1 MEEKILNIIELL
13 NVFVGIKKQAVNV
26 DSGMNSNNLEKGY
39 LIQMVVRNIKH
50 HLENKQ
56 NQAVNV
62 ERKTEMK
69 NTAVK
74 PEIKQSLRT
83 DITTE
88 LNKVYLTQDV
98 LKELLE
104 DKLIK
109 DCGKIATLF
118 YSTATA
124 AVKIAQNRFVTMKN
138 LPVWYDREQ
147 SVLFSNE
154 MYKFYGSSS
163 FVDGFYNK
171 INKKIG
177 GFIFR
182 IPKHTEFIKS
192 FSINITNPVVNK
204 DVYSIVLD
212 GSTCSLFLT
221 ENNTWVNRKNEWDT
235 SPWGPRNIIIILI
248 SSLKN
253 SNSESTPLES
263 VKLWLKNNLIPDNLD
278 EETEVNY
285 KMFAEH
291 YDLLEAYIKDNKNN
305 LYFDVG
311 NFYQDI
317 LNGKFAYEFCG
328 YNFNYKKLYDDVLNG
343 KRESSDF
350 TFFKKNLL
358 ECDYKRANISPYTEK
373 QLTDLN
379 LGHWELAET
388 ADADA
393 IEINVPE
400 TEHFIARPPQ
410 MDVIKNGVC
419 GIDFGTK
426 STVVACF
433 KNEARLL
440 RVGEGDF
447 TKAPELEDYENPTVI
462 ELRDLEGFI
471 KNYKARAGR
480 PFTEWEQLTV
490 SHQAAEAIMDD
501 KDEKT
506 NYYSVFSELKQWAID
521 KKRRLMLC
529 DKKGKT
535 IEIKPYQELKDGN
548 FDPIEIYAY
557 YLGLYINNMNNGIY
571 MHYVL
576 SFPVNYELAVRD
588 KLLKSFERGLKKAL
602 PSALLKDEAV
612 MKNFKIYAGASEPAA
627 YAISALQE
635 FKLQPKDTGES
646 VCYGVF
652 DFGGG
657 TTDFDFGIE
666 EIPEDGRSKYKITQF
681 GSGGDVYLG
690 GENILLLLAYEVY
703 KDNLKAMREKQI
715 PFVLPPKG
723 ELFSGA
729 ETLIYSKGEGSQQAY
744 LNSRRL
750 AEELRPVWERKGDYK
765 AKFTRESYSKKFLT
779 NKGELVEVP
788 LKVNVTKLENI
799 IKAQIESG
807 VQNFFT
813 AFRKA
818 FKDKNIKLPVHIF
831 LAGNSSKSPVVKELF
846 EKYIKQEEAGI
857 AETILLNDG
866 KSKSTDKC
874 FVLHL
879 PLGAAYKI
887 EAQEVKQTS
896 IKDVWNKQGNRFNS
910 GEFAEKT
917 GDEKPVNLDMDFD
930 KIHTGKT
937 GVVFGLLRSR
947 KGARD
952 VKIVNKNN
960 DANNEVQ
967 FRYLLGVSD
976 HNENFKPVIGWGV
989 GYNKWEKFTWADE
1002 EDFDL
1007 FYTSEPKALE
1017 GNLPAAKVNRVFCS
1031 IDSDEVSED
1040 ANIYI
1045 RKTAPDKIQYTVAE
1059 EEEISSFNEKAWPH
1073 KIYSQTLEE

>member
-1 MEEKILNIIELL
+1 MAL
-13 NVFVGIKKQAVNV
+13 KKT
-26 DSGMNSNNLEKGY
+26 
-39 LIQMVVRNIKH
+39 KH
-50 HLENKQ
+50 YFKDMQ
-56 NQAVNV
+56 NQAVN
-62 ERKTEMK
+62 EESKTNMK
-69 NTAVK
+69 NTVVK
-74 PEIKQSLRT
+74 PEIKHSLRT

-88 LNKVYLTQDV
+88 LNKVYLTQAV
-98 LKELLE
+98 LKEVLKNELTKSCDGLE
-104 DKLIK
+104 HIFSSVVVSAVN
-109 DCGKIATLF
+109 IAG
-118 YSTATA
+118 
-124 AVKIAQNRFVTMKN
+124 QRFVEMKN

-147 SVLFSNE
+147 SLLFSKE
-154 MYKFYGSSS
+154 MYNFYGSSS
-163 FVDGFYNK
+163 SVDAFYDN
-171 INKKIG
+171 IDKKIG
-177 GFIFR
+177 SFIFR
-182 IPKHTEFIKS
+182 VPKQEEFIKS
-192 FSINITNPVVNK
+192 FQINISNPVIKK
-204 DVYSIVLD
+204 DVDSILYAGSHYYRFLLENKVITDRNSNYEVPYWSARYVL
-212 GSTCSLFLT
+212 
-221 ENNTWVNRKNEWDT
+221 
-235 SPWGPRNIIIILI
+235 IILV
-248 SSLKN
+248 SSLKSRN
-253 SNSESTPLES
+253 SNSTPHES
-263 VKLWLKNNLIPDNLD
+263 VQLWLKNHLIPDGLD
-278 EETEVNY
+278 EETENDYKLFCENY
-285 KMFAEH
+285 K
-291 YDLLEAYIKDNKNN
+291 LLEPYIKGNKAS
-305 LYFDVG
+305 LYFDKES
-311 NFYQDI
+311 FKQDV
-317 LNGKFAYEFCG
+317 LSGKFASEF
-328 YNFNYKKLYDDVLNG
+328 YDDNNYYDFNFNEIYNDIVSGKKDL
-343 KRESSDF
+343 SDF

-379 LGHWELAET
+379 LGHWELAEP
-388 ADADA
+388 ANAGA

-462 ELRDLEGFI
+462 ELRDLAGFV
-471 KNYKARAGR
+471 KSYKARAGR

-535 IEIKPYQELKDGN
+535 IEIKPYQELKEGD

-588 KLLKSFERGLKKAL
+588 KLLKSFECGLKKAL

-635 FKLQPKDTGES
+635 FKLQPQDTGES

-729 ETLIYSKGEGSQQAY
+729 ETLIYGKGEGSQQAY

-788 LKVNVTKLENI
+788 LKVNVNKLENI

-846 EKYIKQEEAGI
+846 EQYIKQEEADI
-857 AETILLNDG
+857 AETILVNDG

-887 EAQEVKQTS
+887 EAQEVKPTS
-896 IKDVWNKQGNRFNS
+896 IKDVWNKQGNRPNS
-910 GEFAEKT
+910 SEFAEKT

-1017 GNLPAAKVNRVFCS
+1017 GKMPAAKVSRVFCS

-1059 EEEISSFNEKAWPH
+1059 EDEISSFNENTWPH

>member
-1 MEEKILNIIELL
+1 M
-13 NVFVGIKKQAVNV
+13 NV

-56 NQAVNV
+56 NQAVN
-62 ERKTEMK
+62 EESKTNMK

-74 PEIKQSLRT
+74 PEIKHSLRT

-88 LNKVYLTQDV
+88 LNKVYLTQAV
-98 LKELLE
+98 LKEVLKNELTKSCDGLE
-104 DKLIK
+104 HIFSSVVVSAVN
-109 DCGKIATLF
+109 IAG
-118 YSTATA
+118 
-124 AVKIAQNRFVTMKN
+124 QRFVEMKN

-147 SVLFSNE
+147 SILFSKE
-154 MYKFYGSSS
+154 MHYFYGSSS
-163 FVDGFYNK
+163 SVDDFYDK
-171 INKKIG
+171 IDKKIG
-177 GFIFR
+177 NFIFR
-182 IPKHTEFIKS
+182 VPKQEEFINS
-192 FSINITNPVVNK
+192 FHIHITNPVIKK
-204 DVYSIVLD
+204 DTSSILYK
-212 GSTCSLFLT
+212 GTSYYRFLL
-221 ENNTWVNRKNEWDT
+221 ENNIIADRNSNYD
-235 SPWGPRNIIIILI
+235 GPYWSGRNVLVILV
-248 SSLKN
+248 SSLKSSN
-253 SNSESTPLES
+253 SNSTPHES
-263 VKLWLKNNLIPDNLD
+263 VKLWLKNNLIPDGLD
-278 EETEVNY
+278 EETENDYKLFCENY
-285 KMFAEH
+285 K
-291 YDLLEAYIKDNKNN
+291 LLEPYIKGNKAS
-305 LYFDVG
+305 LYFDKES
-311 NFYQDI
+311 FKQDV
-317 LNGKFAYEFCG
+317 LSGKFASEF
-328 YNFNYKKLYDDVLNG
+328 YDDNNYYDFNFNEIYNDIVSGKKDL
-343 KRESSDF
+343 SDF

-379 LGHWELAET
+379 LGHWELAEP
-388 ADADA
+388 ADAGA

-462 ELRDLEGFI
+462 ELRDLAGFV

-535 IEIKPYQELKDGN
+535 IEIKPYQELKDGD

-602 PSALLKDEAV
+602 PFALLKDEAV

-635 FKLQPKDTGES
+635 FKLQPEATGES

-729 ETLIYSKGEGSQQAY
+729 ETLIYGKGEGSQQAY

-788 LKVNVTKLENI
+788 LKVNVNKLENI

-846 EKYIKQEEAGI
+846 EKYIKQEEAAI
-857 AETILLNDG
+857 AETILVNDG

-887 EAQEVKQTS
+887 ESKPTNL
-896 IKDVWNKQGNRFNS
+896 KDVVNKHENS
-910 GEFAEKT
+910 TNSSELAEKT

-1017 GNLPAAKVNRVFCS
+1017 GKMPAAKVSRVFCS

-1059 EEEISSFNEKAWPH
+1059 EDEISSFNETAWPH

>member
-1 MEEKILNIIELL
+1 MVL
-13 NVFVGIKKQAVNV
+13 KKTKHY
-26 DSGMNSNNLEKGY
+26 SGD
-39 LIQMVVRNIKH
+39 
-50 HLENKQ
+50 KQ
-56 NQAVNV
+56 NQAINV
-62 ERKTEMK
+62 ENKTNSI

-74 PEIKQSLRT
+74 PEIKQNLRT

-88 LNKVYLTQDV
+88 LHKVYLKQDV
-98 LKELLE
+98 LKEFLKKELTKSCDGLE
-104 DKLIK
+104 TIFSSVVMSAVN
-109 DCGKIATLF
+109 IAG
-118 YSTATA
+118 
-124 AVKIAQNRFVTMKN
+124 QRFVEMKN

-147 SVLFSNE
+147 SILFSKE
-154 MYKFYGSSS
+154 MHYFYGSSS
-163 FVDGFYNK
+163 SVDDFYDK
-171 INKKIG
+171 IDKKIG
-177 GFIFR
+177 NFIFR
-182 IPKHTEFIKS
+182 VPKQEEFINS
-192 FSINITNPVVNK
+192 FHIHITNPVIKK
-204 DVYSIVLD
+204 DTSSILYK
-212 GSTCSLFLT
+212 GTSYYRFLL
-221 ENNTWVNRKNEWDT
+221 ENNIIAD
-235 SPWGPRNIIIILI
+235 RNSNYDVPYWSGRNVLVILV
-248 SSLKN
+248 SSLKSSN
-253 SNSESTPLES
+253 SNSTPHES
-263 VKLWLKNNLIPDNLD
+263 VKLWLKNNLIPDGLD
-278 EETEVNY
+278 EETENDYKLFCENY
-285 KMFAEH
+285 K
-291 YDLLEAYIKDNKNN
+291 LLEPYIKGNKAS
-305 LYFDVG
+305 LYFDKE
-311 NFYQDI
+311 NFKQDV
-317 LNGKFAYEFCG
+317 LSGKFASEF
-328 YNFNYKKLYDDVLNG
+328 YNDNNYYDFNFNEIYNDIVSGKKDL
-343 KRESSDF
+343 SDF

-379 LGHWELAET
+379 LGHWELAEP
-388 ADADA
+388 ADAGA

-462 ELRDLEGFI
+462 ELRDLAGFV

-535 IEIKPYQELKDGN
+535 IEIKPYQELKDGD

-635 FKLQPKDTGES
+635 FKLQPQDTGES

-788 LKVNVTKLENI
+788 LKVNVAKLENI

-857 AETILLNDG
+857 AETILVNDG

-874 FVLHL
+874 FELHL

-887 EAQEVKQTS
+887 EAQEVKPTS
-896 IKDVWNKQGNRFNS
+896 IKDVWNKQGNRPNS
-910 GEFAEKT
+910 NEFAEKT

-1017 GNLPAAKVNRVFCS
+1017 GNLPAAKVSRVFCS

-1045 RKTAPDKIQYTVAE
+1045 RKTAPDKIQYTVVE
-1059 EEEISSFNEKAWPH
+1059 EDEISSFNENTWPH

>member
-1 MEEKILNIIELL
+1 MVL
-13 NVFVGIKKQAVNV
+13 KKTKHY
-26 DSGMNSNNLEKGY
+26 SGD
-39 LIQMVVRNIKH
+39 
-50 HLENKQ
+50 KQ
-56 NQAVNV
+56 NQAINV
-62 ERKTEMK
+62 ENKTNSI

-74 PEIKQSLRT
+74 PEIKQNLRT

-88 LNKVYLTQDV
+88 LNKVYLKQDV
-98 LKELLE
+98 LKELLKNE
-104 DKLIK
+104 LTKSCDGLEHIFSSVVMSAVN
-109 DCGKIATLF
+109 IAG
-118 YSTATA
+118 
-124 AVKIAQNRFVTMKN
+124 QRFVEMKN
-138 LPVWYDREQ
+138 LPVWYDRVQ
-147 SVLFSNE
+147 SILVSNK
-154 MYKFYGSSS
+154 MCYVYKDSNNVGEF
-163 FVDGFYNK
+163 FNK
-171 INKKIG
+171 IGK
-177 GFIFR
+177 FEFR
-182 IPKHTEFIKS
+182 LPDRNEFLKS
-192 FSINITNPVVNK
+192 FNILITNP
-204 DVYSIVLD
+204 IVERDEDYILYGD
-212 GSTCSLFLT
+212 KQCRYFLL
-221 ENNTWVNRKNEWDT
+221 ENNAYVTR
-235 SPWGPRNIIIILI
+235 RNNYEEPYWFARELFAILI
-248 SSLKN
+248 SSLKDGN
-253 SNSESTPLES
+253 PESTPYES
-263 VKLWLKNNLIPDNLD
+263 VQLWLKNNLIPDGLD
-278 EETEVNY
+278 EETENDY
-285 KMFAEH
+285 KMFCEN
-291 YDLLEAYIKDNKNN
+291 YDLLEPYIKGNKAS
-305 LYFDVG
+305 LYFDKES
-311 NFYQDI
+311 FKQDV
-317 LNGKFAYEFCG
+317 LSGKFASEF
-328 YNFNYKKLYDDVLNG
+328 YDENNYYDFNFNEIYNDIVSGKKDL
-343 KRESSDF
+343 SDF

-379 LGHWELAET
+379 LGHWELAEP
-388 ADADA
+388 ADAGA

-400 TEHFIARPPQ
+400 TEHFIARPPK

-462 ELRDLEGFI
+462 ELRDLAGFV

-529 DKKGKT
+529 DKKSKT
-535 IEIKPYQELKDGN
+535 IEIKPYQELKDGD

-571 MHYVL
+571 MHYIL

-635 FKLQPKDTGES
+635 FKLQPQDTGES

-729 ETLIYSKGEGSQQAY
+729 ETLIYGKGEGSQQAY

-788 LKVNVTKLENI
+788 LKVNVAKLENI

-846 EKYIKQEEAGI
+846 EQYIKQEEADI
-857 AETILLNDG
+857 AETILVNDG

-887 EAQEVKQTS
+887 EAQEVKPTS
-896 IKDVWNKQGNRFNS
+896 IKDVWNKQGNRPNS
-910 GEFAEKT
+910 SEFAEKT

-1017 GNLPAAKVNRVFCS
+1017 GNLPAAKVSRVFCS

-1059 EEEISSFNEKAWPH
+1059 EDEISSFNENAWPH

>member
-1 MEEKILNIIELL
+1 MVL
-13 NVFVGIKKQAVNV
+13 KKTKHY
-26 DSGMNSNNLEKGY
+26 SGD
-39 LIQMVVRNIKH
+39 
-50 HLENKQ
+50 KQ
-56 NQAVNV
+56 NQAINV
-62 ERKTEMK
+62 ENKTNSI

-74 PEIKQSLRT
+74 PEIKQNLRT

-88 LNKVYLTQDV
+88 LHKVYLKQDV
-98 LKELLE
+98 LKEFLKKELTKSCDGLE
-104 DKLIK
+104 TIFSSVVMSAVN
-109 DCGKIATLF
+109 IAG
-118 YSTATA
+118 
-124 AVKIAQNRFVTMKN
+124 QRFVEMKN

-147 SVLFSNE
+147 SILFSKE
-154 MYKFYGSSS
+154 MHYFSGSSS
-163 FVDGFYNK
+163 SVDAFYDK
-171 INKKIG
+171 IDKKIG
-177 GFIFR
+177 SFIFR
-182 IPKHTEFIKS
+182 VPKKEEFINS
-192 FSINITNPVVNK
+192 FQINISNPVIKK
-204 DVYSIVLD
+204 DVDSILYA
-212 GSTCSLFLT
+212 GYHYYRFLL
-221 ENNTWVNRKNEWDT
+221 ENNIIAD
-235 SPWGPRNIIIILI
+235 RNSNYDVPYWSGRNVLVILV
-248 SSLKN
+248 SSLKSSN
-253 SNSESTPLES
+253 SNSTPHES
-263 VKLWLKNNLIPDNLD
+263 VKLWLKNNLIPDGLD
-278 EETEVNY
+278 EETENNY
-285 KMFAEH
+285 KLFCEN
-291 YDLLEAYIKDNKNN
+291 YKLLEPYIKGNKAS
-305 LYFDVG
+305 LYFDKE
-311 NFYQDI
+311 NFKQDV
-317 LNGKFAYEFCG
+317 LSGKFASEF
-328 YNFNYKKLYDDVLNG
+328 YNDNNYYDFNFNEIYNDIVSGKKDL
-343 KRESSDF
+343 SDF

-379 LGHWELAET
+379 LGHWELAEP

-447 TKAPELEDYENPTVI
+447 TKTPELEDYENPTVI
-462 ELRDLEGFI
+462 ELRDLAGFV

-535 IEIKPYQELKDGN
+535 IEIKPYQELKEGD

-635 FKLQPKDTGES
+635 FKLQPQDTGES

-788 LKVNVTKLENI
+788 LKVNVAKLENI

-857 AETILLNDG
+857 AETILVNDG

-887 EAQEVKQTS
+887 EAQEVKPTS
-896 IKDVWNKQGNRFNS
+896 IKDVWNKQGNRPNS
-910 GEFAEKT
+910 SEFAEKT
-917 GDEKPVNLDMDFD
+917 GDEKTINLDMDFD

-1017 GNLPAAKVNRVFCS
+1017 GNLPAAKVSRVFCS

-1059 EEEISSFNEKAWPH
+1059 EDEISSFNENTWPH

>member
-1 MEEKILNIIELL
+1 M
-13 NVFVGIKKQAVNV
+13 NV

-39 LIQMVVRNIKH
+39 LIQMVVRNIKN

-56 NQAVNV
+56 NQAVN
-62 ERKTEMK
+62 EESKTDMK

-74 PEIKQSLRT
+74 PKVKQSLRT

-88 LNKVYLTQDV
+88 IKKVYLTEDV
-98 LKELLE
+98 LKELVKGEIIKACDELE
-104 DKLIK
+104 FVFNSVVASAAN
-109 DCGKIATLF
+109 IA
-118 YSTATA
+118 
-124 AVKIAQNRFVTMKN
+124 KKRFVEMQN
-138 LPVWYDREQ
+138 FPVWYDSEQ
-147 SVLFSNE
+147 SILFSN
-154 MYKFYGSSS
+154 KIYGAYFDSDYADS
-163 FVDGFYNK
+163 FVKK

-177 GFIFR
+177 KLILR
-182 IPKHTEFIKS
+182 LPSRAEFIRS
-192 FSINITNPVVNK
+192 FGISISNPLVKANVEYVNHK
-204 DVYSIVLD
+204 NSNYY
-212 GSTCSLFLT
+212 LFLI
-221 ENNTWVNRKNEWDT
+221 ENNALVDRRNNYQ
-235 SPWGPRNIIIILI
+235 SPSWNSRYVLVVLN
-248 SSLKN
+248 SSLKQDN
-253 SNSESTPLES
+253 TKSTPHES
-263 VKLWLKNNLIPDNLD
+263 VNLWLKNNLIPNGLD
-278 EETEVNY
+278 EASGNAY
-285 KMFAEH
+285 KMFSEH
-291 YDLLEAYIKDNKNN
+291 YDLLEHYIKGNKAS
-305 LYFDVG
+305 LYFDKES
-311 NFYQDI
+311 FKQDV
-317 LNGKFAYEFCG
+317 LSGKFASGFYNEN
-328 YNFNYKKLYDDVLNG
+328 NFNFKAIYNDIVSGKKEL
-343 KRESSDF
+343 SDF

-379 LGHWELAET
+379 LGHWELAEAAE
-388 ADADA
+388 ADVTEFD
-393 IEINVPE
+393 VPE

-535 IEIKPYQELKDGN
+535 IEIKPYQELKDGD

-635 FKLQPKDTGES
+635 FKLQPQDTGES

-681 GSGGDVYLG
+681 GSGGDIYLG

-729 ETLIYSKGEGSQQAY
+729 ETLIYGKGEGSQQAY

-799 IKAQIESG
+799 IKTQIESG

-818 FKDKNIKLPVHIF
+818 FKDKTIKLPVHIF

-846 EKYIKQEEAGI
+846 EKYIKQEEADI
-857 AETILLNDG
+857 AENIFKNNCKG
-866 KSKSTDKC
+866 KSTDKC
-874 FVLHL
+874 FLLHL
-879 PLGAAYKI
+879 PLGTVYKI
-887 EAQEVKQTS
+887 EAQEVETR
-896 IKDVWNKQGNRFNS
+896 NNRDNRS
-910 GEFAEKT
+910 NGVMNGMTGGEFAEKID
-917 GDEKPVNLDMDFD
+917 DEKPVNLDMDFD

-1017 GNLPAAKVNRVFCS
+1017 GNLPAAKVSRVFCS

-1059 EEEISSFNEKAWPH
+1059 EDEISSFNETAWPH

>member
-1 MEEKILNIIELL
+1 MVL
-13 NVFVGIKKQAVNV
+13 KKTKHY
-26 DSGMNSNNLEKGY
+26 SGD
-39 LIQMVVRNIKH
+39 
-50 HLENKQ
+50 KQ
-56 NQAVNV
+56 NQAINV
-62 ERKTEMK
+62 ENKTNSI

-74 PEIKQSLRT
+74 PEIKQNLRT

-88 LNKVYLTQDV
+88 LHKVYLKQDV
-98 LKELLE
+98 LKEFLKKELTKSCDGLE
-104 DKLIK
+104 TIFSSVVMSAVN
-109 DCGKIATLF
+109 IAG
-118 YSTATA
+118 
-124 AVKIAQNRFVTMKN
+124 QRFVEMKN

-147 SVLFSNE
+147 SILFSKE
-154 MYKFYGSSS
+154 MHYFYGSSS
-163 FVDGFYNK
+163 SVDDFYDK
-171 INKKIG
+171 IDKKIG
-177 GFIFR
+177 NFILR
-182 IPKHTEFIKS
+182 VPKQEEFINS
-192 FSINITNPVVNK
+192 FHIHITNPVIKK
-204 DVYSIVLD
+204 DTMSILYK
-212 GSTCSLFLT
+212 GTSYYRFLL
-221 ENNTWVNRKNEWDT
+221 ENNIIAD
-235 SPWGPRNIIIILI
+235 RNSNYDVPYWSARNVLVILV
-248 SSLKN
+248 SSLKSSN
-253 SNSESTPLES
+253 SNSTPHES
-263 VKLWLKNNLIPDNLD
+263 VKLWLKNNLIPDGLD
-278 EETEVNY
+278 EETENDY
-285 KMFAEH
+285 KMFCEN
-291 YDLLEAYIKDNKNN
+291 YDLLEPYIKGNKAS
-305 LYFDVG
+305 LYFDKES
-311 NFYQDI
+311 FKQDV
-317 LNGKFAYEFCG
+317 LSGKFASEF
-328 YNFNYKKLYDDVLNG
+328 YDENNYYDFNFNEIYNDIVSGKKDL
-343 KRESSDF
+343 SDF

-379 LGHWELAET
+379 LGHWELAEP

-447 TKAPELEDYENPTVI
+447 TKTPELEDYENPTVI
-462 ELRDLEGFI
+462 ELRDLAGFV
-471 KNYKARAGR
+471 KSYKARAGR

-535 IEIKPYQELKDGN
+535 IEIKPYQELKEGD

-588 KLLKSFERGLKKAL
+588 KLLKSFERGLKTAL

-635 FKLQPKDTGES
+635 FKLQPQDTGES

-729 ETLIYSKGEGSQQAY
+729 ETLIYGKGEGSQQAY

-788 LKVNVTKLENI
+788 LKVNVNKLENI

-846 EKYIKQEEAGI
+846 EQYIKQEEADI
-857 AETILLNDG
+857 AETILVNDG

-879 PLGAAYKI
+879 PLGAAYRI
-887 EAQEVKQTS
+887 EAKPTNL
-896 IKDVWNKQGNRFNS
+896 KDVVNKHENS
-910 GEFAEKT
+910 TNSSEFAEKT
-917 GDEKPVNLDMDFD
+917 GDEKTINLDMDFD

-960 DANNEVQ
+960 DVNNEVQ

-1017 GNLPAAKVNRVFCS
+1017 GKMPAAKVSRVFCS

-1059 EEEISSFNEKAWPH
+1059 EDEISSFNENTWPH

>member
-1 MEEKILNIIELL
+1 MVL
-13 NVFVGIKKQAVNV
+13 KKTKHY
-26 DSGMNSNNLEKGY
+26 SGD
-39 LIQMVVRNIKH
+39 
-50 HLENKQ
+50 KQ
-56 NQAVNV
+56 NQAINV
-62 ERKTEMK
+62 ENKTNSI

-74 PEIKQSLRT
+74 PEIKQNLRT

-88 LNKVYLTQDV
+88 LHKVYLKQDV
-98 LKELLE
+98 LKEFLKKELTKSCDGLE
-104 DKLIK
+104 TIFSSVVMSAVN
-109 DCGKIATLF
+109 IAG
-118 YSTATA
+118 
-124 AVKIAQNRFVTMKN
+124 QRFVEMKN

-147 SVLFSNE
+147 SILFSKE
-154 MYKFYGSSS
+154 MHYFYGSSS
-163 FVDGFYNK
+163 SVDDFYDK
-171 INKKIG
+171 IDKKIG
-177 GFIFR
+177 NFILR
-182 IPKHTEFIKS
+182 VPKQEEFKNS
-192 FSINITNPVVNK
+192 FHIHITNPVIKK
-204 DVYSIVLD
+204 DTMSILYK
-212 GSTCSLFLT
+212 GTSYYRFLL
-221 ENNTWVNRKNEWDT
+221 ENNIIAD
-235 SPWGPRNIIIILI
+235 RNSNYDVPYWSARNVLVILV
-248 SSLKN
+248 SSLKSSN
-253 SNSESTPLES
+253 SNSTPHES
-263 VKLWLKNNLIPDNLD
+263 VKLWLKNNLIPDGLD
-278 EETEVNY
+278 EETENDY
-285 KMFAEH
+285 KMFCEN
-291 YDLLEAYIKDNKNN
+291 YDLLEPYIKGNKAS
-305 LYFDVG
+305 LYFDKES
-311 NFYQDI
+311 FKQDV
-317 LNGKFAYEFCG
+317 LSGKFASEF
-328 YNFNYKKLYDDVLNG
+328 YDENNYYDFNFNEIYNDIVSGKKDL
-343 KRESSDF
+343 SDF

-379 LGHWELAET
+379 LGHWELAEP

-447 TKAPELEDYENPTVI
+447 TKTPELEDYENPTVI
-462 ELRDLEGFI
+462 ELRDLAGFV
-471 KNYKARAGR
+471 KSYKARAGR

-535 IEIKPYQELKDGN
+535 IEIKPYQELKEGD

-635 FKLQPKDTGES
+635 FKLQPQDTGES

-729 ETLIYSKGEGSQQAY
+729 ETLIYGKGEGSQQAY

-788 LKVNVTKLENI
+788 LKVNVNKLENI

-846 EKYIKQEEAGI
+846 EQYIKQEEADI
-857 AETILLNDG
+857 AETILVNDG

-879 PLGAAYKI
+879 PLGAAYRI
-887 EAQEVKQTS
+887 EAKPTNL
-896 IKDVWNKQGNRFNS
+896 KDVVNKHENS
-910 GEFAEKT
+910 TNSSELAEKT

-1017 GNLPAAKVNRVFCS
+1017 GNLPAAKVSRVFCS

-1059 EEEISSFNEKAWPH
+1059 EDEISSFNETAWPH

>member
-1 MEEKILNIIELL
+1 MAVKNIESISE
-13 NVFVGIKKQAVNV
+13 
-26 DSGMNSNNLEKGY
+26 S
-39 LIQMVVRNIKH
+39 
-50 HLENKQ
+50 KQ
-56 NQAVNV
+56 NQAVN
-62 ERKTEMK
+62 EKSKADMK
-69 NTAVK
+69 NTVVK
-74 PEIKQSLRT
+74 PKIKQSLRT

-88 LNKVYLTQDV
+88 IKKVYLTEDV
-98 LKELLE
+98 LKELVKGEIIKACDELE
-104 DKLIK
+104 FVFKSVVASAANIA
-109 DCGKIATLF
+109 GK
-118 YSTATA
+118 
-124 AVKIAQNRFVTMKN
+124 RFVEMKN
-138 LPVWYDREQ
+138 FPVWYDSEQ
-147 SVLFSNE
+147 SILFSN
-154 MYKFYGSSS
+154 KIYGAYMDSDYADS
-163 FVDGFYNK
+163 YIKK

-177 GFIFR
+177 KLVFKVPSR
-182 IPKHTEFIKS
+182 AEFTRS
-192 FSINITNPVVNK
+192 FGISISNPLVKANVEYINYNK
-204 DVYSIVLD
+204 NNYY
-212 GSTCSLFLT
+212 LFLI
-221 ENNTWVNRKNEWDT
+221 ENNALVDRRNNYQI
-235 SPWGPRNIIIILI
+235 PRWSSRYVLVILN
-248 SSLKN
+248 SSLKQVN
-253 SNSESTPLES
+253 SKSTPNES
-263 VKLWLKNNLIPDNLD
+263 VNLWLENNLIPNGLD
-278 EETEVNY
+278 EASENAY
-285 KMFAEH
+285 KMFSEH
-291 YDLLEAYIKDNKNN
+291 YELLRPYIKLDKVN
-305 LYFDVG
+305 LYFDKEA
-311 NFYQDI
+311 FYQDV
-317 LNGKFAYEFCG
+317 LSGKFASGFYNEN
-328 YNFNYKKLYDDVLNG
+328 NFNFKAIYNDILSSKKEL
-343 KRESSDF
+343 SDF

-358 ECDYKRANISPYTEK
+358 ECDYKRANISPYTDK

-379 LGHWELAET
+379 LGHWELAEP
-388 ADADA
+388 ADFDA
-393 IEINVPE
+393 AEFDVPE

-462 ELRDLEGFI
+462 ELRDLAGFV

-535 IEIKPYQELKDGN
+535 IEIKPYQELKDGD

-571 MHYVL
+571 IHYVL
-576 SFPVNYELAVRD
+576 SFPVNYELTVRD

-612 MKNFKIYAGASEPAA
+612 MKNFKIYSGASEPAA

-635 FKLQPKDTGES
+635 FKLQPKDTGEN

-723 ELFSGA
+723 ERFSGA
-729 ETLIYSKGEGSQQAY
+729 ETLIYEKGEGSQQAY

-788 LKVNVTKLENI
+788 LKVNVGKLENI

-807 VQNFFT
+807 IQNFFT

-818 FKDKNIKLPVHIF
+818 FKDKNINLPVHIF

-846 EKYIKQEEAGI
+846 EKYIKKEEADI
-857 AETILLNDG
+857 AENIFKNNC

-879 PLGAAYKI
+879 PLGTVYKI
-887 EAQEVKQTS
+887 EVQEAKAS
-896 IKDVWNKQGNRFNS
+896 IKEVVSRHENKVNNN
-910 GEFAEKT
+910 EFAEKID
-917 GDEKPVNLDMDFD
+917 DEKPVNLDMDFD

-1002 EDFDL
+1002 ENFDL

-1017 GNLPAAKVNRVFCS
+1017 GKLPAAKVNRVFCS

-1059 EEEISSFNEKAWPH
+1059 EEEISCFNEKAWPH

>member
-1 MEEKILNIIELL
+1 MVL
-13 NVFVGIKKQAVNV
+13 KKTKHY
-26 DSGMNSNNLEKGY
+26 SGD
-39 LIQMVVRNIKH
+39 
-50 HLENKQ
+50 KQ
-56 NQAVNV
+56 NQAINV
-62 ERKTEMK
+62 ENKTNSI

-74 PEIKQSLRT
+74 PEIKQNLRT

-88 LNKVYLTQDV
+88 LHKVYLKQDV
-98 LKELLE
+98 LKEFFKKELTKSCDGLE
-104 DKLIK
+104 TIFSSVVMSAVN
-109 DCGKIATLF
+109 IAG
-118 YSTATA
+118 
-124 AVKIAQNRFVTMKN
+124 QRFVEMKN

-147 SVLFSNE
+147 SILFSKE
-154 MYKFYGSSS
+154 MHYFYGSSS
-163 FVDGFYNK
+163 SVDDFYDK
-171 INKKIG
+171 IDKKIG
-177 GFIFR
+177 NFILR
-182 IPKHTEFIKS
+182 VPKQEEFINS
-192 FSINITNPVVNK
+192 FHIHITNPVIKK
-204 DVYSIVLD
+204 DTMSILYK
-212 GSTCSLFLT
+212 GTSYYRFLL
-221 ENNTWVNRKNEWDT
+221 ENNIIAD
-235 SPWGPRNIIIILI
+235 RNSNYDVPYWSARNVLVILV
-248 SSLKN
+248 SSLKSSN
-253 SNSESTPLES
+253 SNSTPHES
-263 VKLWLKNNLIPDNLD
+263 VKLWLKNNLIPDGLD
-278 EETEVNY
+278 EETENDY
-285 KMFAEH
+285 KMFCEN
-291 YDLLEAYIKDNKNN
+291 YDLLEPYIKGNKAS
-305 LYFDVG
+305 LYFDKES
-311 NFYQDI
+311 FKQDV
-317 LNGKFAYEFCG
+317 LSGKFASEF
-328 YNFNYKKLYDDVLNG
+328 YDENNYYDFNFNEIYNDIVSGKKDL
-343 KRESSDF
+343 SDF

-379 LGHWELAET
+379 LGHWELAEP

-447 TKAPELEDYENPTVI
+447 TKTPELEDYENPTVI
-462 ELRDLEGFI
+462 ELRDLAGFV
-471 KNYKARAGR
+471 KSYKARAGR

-535 IEIKPYQELKDGN
+535 IEIKPYQELKEGD

-635 FKLQPKDTGES
+635 FKLQPQDTGES

-729 ETLIYSKGEGSQQAY
+729 ETLIYGKGEGSQQAY

-788 LKVNVTKLENI
+788 LKVNVNKLENI

-846 EKYIKQEEAGI
+846 EQYIKQEEADI
-857 AETILLNDG
+857 AETILVNDG

-879 PLGAAYKI
+879 PLGAAYRI
-887 EAQEVKQTS
+887 EAKPTNL
-896 IKDVWNKQGNRFNS
+896 KDVVNKHENS
-910 GEFAEKT
+910 TNSSEFAEKT
-917 GDEKPVNLDMDFD
+917 GDEKTINLDMDFD

-960 DANNEVQ
+960 DVNNEVQ

-1017 GNLPAAKVNRVFCS
+1017 GKMPAAKVSRVFCS
-1031 IDSDEVSED
+1031 IDSDEVSKD

-1059 EEEISSFNEKAWPH
+1059 EDEISSFNENTWPH

>member
-1 MEEKILNIIELL
+1 MEEKILNVIELL
-13 NVFVGIKKQAVNV
+13 NVFVGIKKQVLNV
-26 DSGMNSNNLEKGY
+26 DNEINSNNSEKGY
-39 LIQMVVRNIKH
+39 LIQMVVRNIQR

-56 NQAVNV
+56 NQAVHEEN
-62 ERKTEMK
+62 KTDME
-69 NTAVK
+69 NIAVK
-74 PEIKQSLRT
+74 PEIKQNLRT

-88 LNKVYLTQDV
+88 LKKVYLTQEN

-104 DKLIK
+104 DKVIK
-109 DCGKIATLF
+109 DCGKIANSF
-118 YSTATA
+118 YSIVTA
-124 AVKIAQNRFVTMKN
+124 AVNIAGKRFVEMKN
-138 LPVWYDREQ
+138 LPVWYDSVQ
-147 SVLFSNE
+147 SVLFGRK
-154 MYKFYGSSS
+154 MYFCNRNSDSIKDFYDKIDKNIGN
-163 FVDGFYNK
+163 FV
-171 INKKIG
+171 
-177 GFIFR
+177 FR
-182 IPKHTEFIKS
+182 KPKRSEFIKS
-192 FSINITNPVVNK
+192 FGIEITNPIVNK
-204 DVYSIVLD
+204 DCYYIKYD
-212 GSTCSLFLT
+212 DNDYAKFLT
-221 ENNTWVNRKNEWDT
+221 ANNILIDRQNNSENPYWGWKNV
-235 SPWGPRNIIIILI
+235 IVVLI
-248 SSLKN
+248 SSLKDD
-253 SNSESTPLES
+253 NSESTPHES
-263 VKLWLKNNLIPDNLD
+263 IKIWLKNNLIPKGLD
-278 EETEVNY
+278 KKTEDNY

-291 YDLLEAYIKDNKNN
+291 YDLLEAYIKGNKNN
-305 LYFDVG
+305 LYFDAG
-311 NFYQDI
+311 KFYNDI
-317 LNGKFAYEFCG
+317 LNGKFVSEFYG

-343 KRESSDF
+343 RKEIPDF
-350 TFFKKNLL
+350 TFVKKNLL

-379 LGHWELAET
+379 LGHWELAEP
-388 ADADA
+388 ADAGA

-462 ELRDLEGFI
+462 ELRDLAGFV

-535 IEIKPYQELKDGN
+535 IEIKPYQELKDGD

-602 PSALLKDEAV
+602 PFALLKDEAV

-635 FKLQPKDTGES
+635 FKLQPQDTGES

-729 ETLIYSKGEGSQQAY
+729 ETLIYGKGEGSQQAY

-788 LKVNVTKLENI
+788 LKVNVAKLENI

-846 EKYIKQEEAGI
+846 EQYIKQEEADI
-857 AETILLNDG
+857 AETILVNDG

-887 EAQEVKQTS
+887 EAQEVKPTS
-896 IKDVWNKQGNRFNS
+896 IKDVWNKQGNRPNS
-910 GEFAEKT
+910 SEFAEKT
-917 GDEKPVNLDMDFD
+917 GDEKTINLDMDFD

-960 DANNEVQ
+960 DVNNEVQ

-1017 GNLPAAKVNRVFCS
+1017 GKMPAAKVSRVFCS

-1059 EEEISSFNEKAWPH
+1059 EDEISSFNETAWPH

>member
-1 MEEKILNIIELL
+1 M
-13 NVFVGIKKQAVNV
+13 NV

-39 LIQMVVRNIKH
+39 FIQMVVRNIKH
-50 HLENKQ
+50 HLKNKQ
-56 NQAVNV
+56 NQAVN
-62 ERKTEMK
+62 EESKTNMK
-69 NTAVK
+69 NTAIK

-88 LNKVYLTQDV
+88 LNKVYLKQDD
-98 LKELLE
+98 LKEFLKKELTKSCDGLE
-104 DKLIK
+104 NIFSSVVTTAVN
-109 DCGKIATLF
+109 IAG
-118 YSTATA
+118 
-124 AVKIAQNRFVTMKN
+124 QRFIEMKN
-138 LPVWYDREQ
+138 LPVWYDKEQ
-147 SVLFSNE
+147 SLLFS
-154 MYKFYGSSS
+154 KKLYGSYVNSS
-163 FVDGFYNK
+163 EVENFFDNNVDK
-171 INKKIG
+171 MIG
-177 GFIFR
+177 SLVFR
-182 IPKHTEFIKS
+182 LPSRAEFIRS
-192 FSINITNPVVNK
+192 FTLSISNPLVKANDEYINYNYENYK
-204 DVYSIVLD
+204 W
-212 GSTCSLFLT
+212 FLT
-221 ENNTWVNRKNEWDT
+221 ENRVIVDRRNNYYT
-235 SPWGPRNIIIILI
+235 SLWRHYNVLIILF
-248 SSLKN
+248 SSLKD
-253 SNSESTPLES
+253 STQESTAHES
-263 VKLWLKNNLIPDNLD
+263 VKLWLKNYLIPDGLD
-278 EETEVNY
+278 EETENDYKLFCENY
-285 KMFAEH
+285 K
-291 YDLLEAYIKDNKNN
+291 LLEPYIKGNKAS
-305 LYFDVG
+305 LYFDKE
-311 NFYQDI
+311 NFKQDV
-317 LNGKFAYEFCG
+317 LSGKFASEF
-328 YNFNYKKLYDDVLNG
+328 YNDNNYYDFNFNEIYNDIVSGKKDL
-343 KRESSDF
+343 SDF

-379 LGHWELAET
+379 LGHWELAEP
-388 ADADA
+388 ADAGA

-462 ELRDLEGFI
+462 ELRDLAGFV
-471 KNYKARAGR
+471 KSYKARAGR

-535 IEIKPYQELKDGN
+535 IEIKPYQELKEGD

-557 YLGLYINNMNNGIY
+557 YLGLYINNMNNSIY

-635 FKLQPKDTGES
+635 FKLQPEATGES

-729 ETLIYSKGEGSQQAY
+729 ETLIYGKGEGSQQAY

-788 LKVNVTKLENI
+788 LKVNVNKLENI

-846 EKYIKQEEAGI
+846 EKYIKQEEAAI
-857 AETILLNDG
+857 AETILVNDG

-887 EAQEVKQTS
+887 EAQEVKRQS
-896 IKDVWNKQGNRFNS
+896 LRDIKRNQLIADMNGS
-910 GEFAEKT
+910 GREFAEKT

-1017 GNLPAAKVNRVFCS
+1017 GNLPAAKVSRVFCS

-1059 EEEISSFNEKAWPH
+1059 EDEISSFNENTWPH

>member
-1 MEEKILNIIELL
+1 MVL
-13 NVFVGIKKQAVNV
+13 KKTKHY
-26 DSGMNSNNLEKGY
+26 SGD
-39 LIQMVVRNIKH
+39 
-50 HLENKQ
+50 KQ
-56 NQAVNV
+56 NQAINV
-62 ERKTEMK
+62 ENKTNSI

-74 PEIKQSLRT
+74 PEIKQNLRT

-88 LNKVYLTQDV
+88 LHKVYLKQDV
-98 LKELLE
+98 LKEFLKKELTKSCDGLE
-104 DKLIK
+104 TIFSSVVMSAVN
-109 DCGKIATLF
+109 IAG
-118 YSTATA
+118 
-124 AVKIAQNRFVTMKN
+124 QRFVEMKN

-147 SVLFSNE
+147 SILFSKE
-154 MYKFYGSSS
+154 MHYFYGSSS
-163 FVDGFYNK
+163 SVDDFYDK
-171 INKKIG
+171 IDKKIG
-177 GFIFR
+177 NFIFR
-182 IPKHTEFIKS
+182 VPKQEEFINS
-192 FSINITNPVVNK
+192 FHIHITNPVIKK
-204 DVYSIVLD
+204 DTSSILYK
-212 GSTCSLFLT
+212 GTSYYRFLL
-221 ENNTWVNRKNEWDT
+221 ENNIIAD
-235 SPWGPRNIIIILI
+235 RNSNYDVPYWSGRNVLVILV
-248 SSLKN
+248 SSLKSSN
-253 SNSESTPLES
+253 SNSTPHES
-263 VKLWLKNNLIPDNLD
+263 VKLWLKNNLIPDGLD
-278 EETEVNY
+278 EETENDYKLFCENY
-285 KMFAEH
+285 K
-291 YDLLEAYIKDNKNN
+291 LLEPYIKGNKAS
-305 LYFDVG
+305 LYFDKE
-311 NFYQDI
+311 NFKQDV
-317 LNGKFAYEFCG
+317 LSGKFASEF
-328 YNFNYKKLYDDVLNG
+328 YDDNNYYDFNFNEIYNDIVSGKKDL
-343 KRESSDF
+343 SDF

-379 LGHWELAET
+379 LGHWELAEP

-462 ELRDLEGFI
+462 ELRDLAGFV

-535 IEIKPYQELKDGN
+535 IEIKPYQELKDGD

-602 PSALLKDEAV
+602 PFALLKDEAV

-635 FKLQPKDTGES
+635 FKLQPQDTGES

-788 LKVNVTKLENI
+788 LKVNVAKLENI

-846 EKYIKQEEAGI
+846 EQYIKQEEADI
-857 AETILLNDG
+857 ADTILVNDG

-874 FVLHL
+874 FALHL

-887 EAQEVKQTS
+887 ESKPTNL
-896 IKDVWNKQGNRFNS
+896 KDVVNKHENS
-910 GEFAEKT
+910 TNSSELAEKT

-1017 GNLPAAKVNRVFCS
+1017 GNLPAAKVSRVFCS

-1040 ANIYI
+1040 ANVYI

>member
-1 MEEKILNIIELL
+1 MVL
-13 NVFVGIKKQAVNV
+13 KKTKHY
-26 DSGMNSNNLEKGY
+26 SGD
-39 LIQMVVRNIKH
+39 
-50 HLENKQ
+50 KQ
-56 NQAVNV
+56 NQAINV
-62 ERKTEMK
+62 ENKTNSI

-74 PEIKQSLRT
+74 PEIKQNLRT

-88 LNKVYLTQDV
+88 LNKVYLKQDV
-98 LKELLE
+98 LKELLKNE
-104 DKLIK
+104 LTKSCDGLEHIFSSVVMSAVN
-109 DCGKIATLF
+109 IAG
-118 YSTATA
+118 
-124 AVKIAQNRFVTMKN
+124 QRFVEMKN
-138 LPVWYDREQ
+138 LPVWYDRVQ
-147 SVLFSNE
+147 SILVSNK
-154 MYKFYGSSS
+154 MCYVYKDSNNVGEF
-163 FVDGFYNK
+163 FNK
-171 INKKIG
+171 IGK
-177 GFIFR
+177 FEFR
-182 IPKHTEFIKS
+182 LPDRNEFLKS
-192 FSINITNPVVNK
+192 FNILITNP
-204 DVYSIVLD
+204 IVERDEDYILYGD
-212 GSTCSLFLT
+212 KQCRYFLL
-221 ENNTWVNRKNEWDT
+221 ENNAYVTR
-235 SPWGPRNIIIILI
+235 RNNYEEPYWFARELFAILI
-248 SSLKN
+248 SSLKDGN
-253 SNSESTPLES
+253 PESTPYES
-263 VKLWLKNNLIPDNLD
+263 VQLWLKNNLIPDGLD
-278 EETEVNY
+278 EETENDY
-285 KMFAEH
+285 KMFCEN
-291 YDLLEAYIKDNKNN
+291 YDLLEPYIKGNKAS
-305 LYFDVG
+305 LYFDKES
-311 NFYQDI
+311 FKQDV
-317 LNGKFAYEFCG
+317 LSGKFASEF
-328 YNFNYKKLYDDVLNG
+328 YDENNYYDFNFNEIYNDIVSGKKDL
-343 KRESSDF
+343 SDF

-379 LGHWELAET
+379 LGHWELAEP
-388 ADADA
+388 ADAGA

-400 TEHFIARPPQ
+400 TEHFIARPPK

-462 ELRDLEGFI
+462 ELRDLAGFV

-529 DKKGKT
+529 DKKSKT
-535 IEIKPYQELKDGN
+535 IEIKPYQELKDGD

-571 MHYVL
+571 MHYIL

-635 FKLQPKDTGES
+635 FKLQPEATGES

-729 ETLIYSKGEGSQQAY
+729 ETLIYGKGEGSQQAY

-788 LKVNVTKLENI
+788 LKVNVAKLENI

-846 EKYIKQEEAGI
+846 EQYIKQEEAGI
-857 AETILLNDG
+857 AETILVNDG

-887 EAQEVKQTS
+887 EAQEVKPTS
-896 IKDVWNKQGNRFNS
+896 IKDVWNKQVNRPNS
-910 GEFAEKT
+910 SEFAEKT
-917 GDEKPVNLDMDFD
+917 GDEKTINLDMDFD

-967 FRYLLGVSD
+967 LRYLLGVSD

-1017 GNLPAAKVNRVFCS
+1017 GNLPAAKVSRVFCS

-1059 EEEISSFNEKAWPH
+1059 EDEISSFNENTWPH